1 MVKAYED
8 AVSENDL
15 VVSVRTLILN
25 LHSYDALLCYL
36 RIHLRVLVRSRA
48 MGCREIRN
56 SLSGSYRL
64 TEFREF
70 LDESTVLKYD
80 RLSLL

>member
-8 AVSENDL
+8 AVSENYL

-36 RIHLRVLVRSRA
+36 RIDLRVLVRSRA
-48 MGCREIRN
+48 MGCR
-56 SLSGSYRL
+56 
-64 TEFREF
+64 
-70 LDESTVLKYD
+70 
-80 RLSLL
+80 